1 MEKVRQPH
9 DKRTFVTDT
18 TKAAFLGVTAHWI
31 EVKNEKWEMRSEVV
45 GFRSVSGD
53 HGGENLG
60 RYFVGVCDQIGIM
73 NHDRSKV
80 KQLLSRYRL
89 TSDTFDSSS
98 LSPSTMPQATA

>member
-1 MEKVRQPH
+1 
-9 DKRTFVTDT
+9 
-18 TKAAFLGVTAHWI
+18 
-31 EVKNEKWEMRSEVV
+31 MRSEVI

-60 RYFVGVCDQIGIM
+60 RYFVGVCDRIGIM

-98 LSPSTMPQATA
+98 LSPSTMPQATTRNVKPLKLPIDGGIFPRGLHRRTNSRNFFVD